1 MESDEVNLFK
11 ITNTNHKNLD
21 GIRAIGILMV
31 IAQHFYGELI
41 NLKVLWISIDLLF
54 ALSGLLITGI
64 LIETKE
70 DKNYFKKFYLRRI
83 LRIFPLYYLLIIIF
97 SIYIFVITNHPEIFE
112 QFKSNIFY
120 YLTYTQN
127 WLFLKTGMPEPV
139 HLNHTWS
146 LAIDEQIYL
155 FWPFLIWFLKK
166 PKNLTLL
173 CFITLIA
180 SLFFRFFYN
189 LEMENTG
196 SPHPFPF
203 FHNTLCRLDSFAA
216 GSLLFCLLKYH
227 NNYLSNK
234 KVLILFIFTILAFIL
249 FGVID
254 KSFERGGYFMR
265 NFGMTI
271 IALHFCT
278 WLFFAV
284 KNISPILNIIFSNYI
299 LVYIGKISYSLYVF
313 HWFLLILLLPKINML
328 VENILG
334 HKSSYLAITL
344 CLLFT
349 FFISALSYEYFEK
362 PFIKLK
368 KKFSYK

>member
-1 MESDEVNLFK
+1 MLF
-11 ITNTNHKNLD
+11 
-21 GIRAIGILMV
+21 R
-31 IAQHFYGELI
+31 
-41 NLKVLWISIDLLF
+41 
-54 ALSGLLITGI
+54 
-64 LIETKE
+64 
-70 DKNYFKKFYLRRI
+70 
-83 LRIFPLYYLLIIIF
+83 
-97 SIYIFVITNHPEIFE
+97 
-112 QFKSNIFY
+112 
-120 YLTYTQN
+120 
-127 WLFLKTGMPEPV
+127 
-139 HLNHTWS
+139 
-146 LAIDEQIYL
+146 
-155 FWPFLIWFLKK
+155 
-166 PKNLTLL
+166 
-173 CFITLIA
+173 
-180 SLFFRFFYN
+180 
-189 LEMENTG
+189 
-196 SPHPFPF
+196 
-203 FHNTLCRLDSFAA
+203 SFAA